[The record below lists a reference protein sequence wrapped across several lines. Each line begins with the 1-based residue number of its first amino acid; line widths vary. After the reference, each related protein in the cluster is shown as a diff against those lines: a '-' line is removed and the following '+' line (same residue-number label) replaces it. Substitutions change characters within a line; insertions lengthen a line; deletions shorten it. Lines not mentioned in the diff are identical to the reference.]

1 MIPLFFPSV
10 LKIPAQEDDLSYHP
24 AAPGAIHNHPNA
36 ECGMGNAELFFGKWI
51 FHNFLI
57 PHSGYD

>member
-36 ECGMGNAELFFGKWI
+36 EWGMGNAEFLSEEANSQGK
-51 FHNFLI
+51 NCKNC
-57 PHSGYD
+57 